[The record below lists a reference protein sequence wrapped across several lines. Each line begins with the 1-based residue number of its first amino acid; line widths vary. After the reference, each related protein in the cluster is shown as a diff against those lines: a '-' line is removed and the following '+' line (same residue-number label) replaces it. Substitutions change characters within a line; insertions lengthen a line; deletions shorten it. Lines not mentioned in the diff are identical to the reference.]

1 MRVADGR
8 GCEAPPVGIHGGS
21 RVDTVHV
28 KWNGKRRFVGWD
40 EAGHG
45 IVMDSRPEH
54 HGDGSGA
61 RPIELILYALAGCT
75 GMDVISI
82 MEKKRQAVT
91 DFELVIEGTQREDP
105 PKIYTDISIE
115 YVLTGIGLTAAA
127 VERSIELSEEK
138 YCSVRGMLGPD
149 VHITTSYRIV
159 EAER

>member
-1 MRVADGR
+1 M
-8 GCEAPPVGIHGGS
+8 
-21 RVDTVHV
+21 DTVHV

-45 IVMDSRPEH
+45 VVMDSTAAH
-54 HGDGSGA
+54 SGDGSGA
-61 RPIELILYALAGCT
+61 RPIELVLYALAGCT

-82 MEKKRQAVT
+82 MEKKRERVT
-91 DFELVIEGTQREDP
+91 DFELVVRGTQREDP
-105 PKIYTDISIE
+105 PKIYTDVSVE
-115 YVLTGIGLTAAA
+115 YVLTGVGLTTAA

-149 VHITTSYRIV
+149 VRITTSYRIL

>member
-1 MRVADGR
+1 M
-8 GCEAPPVGIHGGS
+8 
-21 RVDTVHV
+21 DTVHV
-28 KWNGKRRFVGWD
+28 KWNGRRRFVGWD

-45 IVMDSRPEH
+45 VVMDSAPAQ

-61 RPIELILYALAGCT
+61 RPIELVLYALAGCT

-82 MEKKRQAVT
+82 MEKKRQKVT
-91 DFELVIEGTQREDP
+91 DFEVVVTGSQREDP
-105 PKIYTDISIE
+105 PKIYTDIAVE
-115 YVLTGIGLTAAA
+115 YVLTGIDLAPAA

-149 VHITTSYRIV
+149 VRITTSYRIL